1 MKQGNTE
8 TEHEDSMRFN
18 KYKCRGEKE
27 EGNGKRKIGRKRQET
42 EVRRERDMGSR
53 RLGRLVLN
61 GWLA

>member
-42 EVRRERDMGSR
+42 EVRRERETWGAED
-53 RLGRLVLN
+53 
-61 GWLA
+61 